1 MGFRI
6 TVIGSDWMVGSDGVT
21 WSYGSHGWYG
31 RGEVGAGNPELWAH
45 MASGHSV
52 MEAGRVRASQDHVG
66 VWFPQG
72 RGSRAAMGSCT

>member
-31 RGEVGAGNPELWAH
+31 RGEVGAGIPELWATWR
-45 MASGHSV
+45 
-52 MEAGRVRASQDHVG
+52 RVIA
-66 VWFPQG
+66 
-72 RGSRAAMGSCT
+72 